1 MLRRLLSACAL
12 AGLPAS
18 VLHGQDAQDAHA
30 RTIRVPQGTATP
42 VLLDGQRS
50 AGEWDDAR
58 AIPIDGGVRLLVKQ
72 HGGHVYLA
80 VATGTRVSR
89 PVDVFLHDGD
99 GRTQVLHASMQ
110 IGERA
115 LPDTLW
121 TDTTPAWRW
130 GNHVDWMA
138 NEAKPDAWQP
148 RERPFSAR
156 LFPADLTEFQIRR
169 SRFPGRTW
177 RVRVEVGAFPG
188 TEGEYRYPQRASR
201 DPATWAVLQLD

>member
-1 MLRRLLSACAL
+1 MLRHLIPACAL
-12 AGLPAS
+12 ALITPPVAR
-18 VLHGQDAQDAHA
+18 AQNGDHA
-30 RTIRVPQGTATP
+30 RAVRVPRATATP

-58 AIPIDGGVRLLVKQ
+58 SILVDRSVRLLLKQ

-80 VATGTRVSR
+80 VSTGTRVPR
-89 PVDVFLHDGD
+89 PVDVFLNDAS
-99 GRTQVLHASMQ
+99 GRTHVLHASMQ

-130 GNHVDWMA
+130 GNHVDWIA
-138 NEAKPDAWQP
+138 NEAKQDALQP
-148 RERPFSAR
+148 SERPFSAR

-188 TEGEYRYPQRASR
+188 TEGAYRFPKDASR
-201 DPATWAVLQLD
+201 DPATWAVLQLE

>member
-1 MLRRLLSACAL
+1 MLPPLLLGL
-12 AGLPAS
+12 AGSLAAL
-18 VLHGQDAQDAHA
+18 VAAAHIDD
-30 RTIRVPQGTATP
+30 TPVIRVPRATATP

-50 AGEWDDAR
+50 PGEWDDAR
-58 AIPIDGGVRLLVKQ
+58 VVPIDGDVSLLVRQ

-80 VATGTRVSR
+80 VATGTRVPR
-89 PVDVFLHDGD
+89 PVDLFLHDAS
-99 GRTQVLHASMQ
+99 GRTHVLHASMQ

-130 GNHVDWMA
+130 GNHVDWIA
-138 NEAKPDAWQP
+138 NEAKQDALQP

-156 LFPADLTEFQIRR
+156 LFPAELTEFQIRR
-169 SRFPGRTW
+169 IRFPGREW

-188 TEGEYRYPQRASR
+188 TDGAYLFPAGASR